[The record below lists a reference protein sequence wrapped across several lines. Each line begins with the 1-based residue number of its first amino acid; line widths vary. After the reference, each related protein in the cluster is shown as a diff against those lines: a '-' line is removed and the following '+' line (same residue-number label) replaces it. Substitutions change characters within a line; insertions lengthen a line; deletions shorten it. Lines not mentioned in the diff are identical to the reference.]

1 MISHD
6 FYSSFQRPLP
16 FPGETFLQGVSP
28 RRQEGQQE
36 EQEQEEAAQDP
47 RRRRHRSTAG
57 GKKLR
62 VFKSPRVF

>member
-36 EQEQEEAAQDP
+36 EQEQEAVQDP

-62 VFKSPRVF
+62 VFKSPKVF